1 MNMRELFPRKQV
13 IGFVFSLVLIAAAL
27 TVYFLDMSFAVG
39 ATILLVTAFIQAA
52 IQLVVFMHAG
62 ETEDK
67 KSIYTSLY
75 YGIFIALVTV
85 FGTLLTLIWGYY

>member
-1 MNMRELFPRKQV
+1 MRELFPRKQV